1 MATLYC
7 YDFDGKNL
15 KEATVEVKET
25 EKQYKAEDTIPFLY
39 KGKLLK
45 SELGL
50 QNGYSR
56 AYVATE
62 PARKAAIE
70 AFKNRTKAK
79 LTRAEA
85 DADEYRKTLANLE
98 ALG

>member
-25 EKQYKAEDTIPFLY
+25 EKQYKAEDIIPFLY
-39 KGKLLK
+39 KVKLLK

-50 QNGYSR
+50 QNGYCR
-56 AYVATE
+56 TYVATE
-62 PARKAAIE
+62 PARDAAIE

>member
-39 KGKLLK
+39 KGKCLSPNWAYRTDTVGRMSLPNQPGK
-45 SELGL
+45 QLSKPLRTVQRLDL
-50 QNGYSR
+50 QGQKQTPTNTGR
-56 AYVATE
+56 
-62 PARKAAIE
+62 R
-70 AFKNRTKAK
+70 
-79 LTRAEA
+79 
-85 DADEYRKTLANLE
+85 
-98 ALG
+98 